1 MRQWYAAV
9 LFYVISALIVLSGCS
24 GGSDGTPDMKATL
37 PHEDINVSRYQPES
51 NTSWQWQLSGTLNIS
66 YDVDIYDVDLFDTTV
81 AEIESMHSDG
91 RKVLCYFSAGSY
103 ENWRNDA
110 GSFDASVLGNDLD
123 GWAGEKWLDIR
134 SPLLEPIMK
143 ARLDIAQ
150 QKGCDGVEAD
160 NVDGYTNNTGFALSG
175 DDQLLYNTFL
185 ATEAHKR
192 GLAIA
197 LKNDLDQIT
206 TLEPYF
212 DLIINEQCHQYDEC
226 DLLRPFITANK
237 PVFIAEYAS
246 KYKTDTAQCDAMC
259 SASRA
264 EGFKTLILA
273 MDLDGSY
280 RDSCD

>member
-1 MRQWYAAV
+1 MRFIYLALAAV
-9 LFYVISALIVLSGCS
+9 FLLGCS
-24 GGSDGTPDMKATL
+24 GDDTADNNSADL
-37 PHEDINVSRYQPES
+37 PADDSNVSRYQPES
-51 NTSWQWQLSGTLNIS
+51 NTSWQWQLSVTDTLNTT
-66 YDVDIYDVDLFDTTV
+66 YDVNVYDVDLFDTSV
-81 AEIESMHSDG
+81 PDIQALHNDG
-91 RKVLCYFSAGSY
+91 RKVLCYFSGGSY
-103 ENWRNDA
+103 EEWRSDA

-143 ARLDIAQ
+143 ARLDLAK
-150 QKGCDGVEAD
+150 QKDCDGVEAD
-160 NVDGYTNNTGFALSG
+160 NVDGYTNDTGFALTG
-175 DDQLLYNTFL
+175 NDQLLYNTFL

-197 LKNDLDQIT
+197 LKNDLDQII

-212 DLIINEQCHQYDEC
+212 DLIINEQCHEYDEC

-237 PVFIAEYAS
+237 PVFIAEYAA
-246 KYKTDTAQCDAMC
+246 KYKTNTAQHDAMC

-273 MDLDGSY
+273 MDLDDSY

>member
-1 MRQWYAAV
+1 MRFIYLALAAV
-9 LFYVISALIVLSGCS
+9 FLLGCS
-24 GGSDGTPDMKATL
+24 GDDTVASKDSGLPD
-37 PHEDINVSRYQPES
+37 DDSNVSRYQPES
-51 NTSWQWQLSGTLNIS
+51 NTSWQWQLTGALNMS
-66 YDVDIYDVDLFDTTV
+66 YAVNLYDVDLFETS
-81 AEIESMHSDG
+81 ESDIQSLHSDG
-91 RKVLCYFSAGSY
+91 RKVLCYFSGGSY
-103 ENWRNDA
+103 EEWRSDA
-110 GSFDASVLGNDLD
+110 GSFDATVLGNDLD

-150 QKGCDGVEAD
+150 QKGCDGVEVD
-160 NVDGYTNNTGFALSG
+160 NADGYTNNTGFALSG
-175 DDQLLYNTFL
+175 DDQLSYNVFL
-185 ATEAHKR
+185 AREAHKR

-212 DLIINEQCHQYDEC
+212 DMIINEQCHEYNEC
-226 DLLRPFITANK
+226 ELLRPFITANK

-246 KYKTDTAQCDAMC
+246 KYKTDTAQRDAMC

-273 MDLDGSY
+273 MDLDDSY

>member
-1 MRQWYAAV
+1 MMRFIY
-9 LFYVISALIVLSGCS
+9 LALATVFLLGCS
-24 GGSDGTPDMKATL
+24 GDDTADNKMAALPD
-37 PHEDINVSRYQPES
+37 DDSNVSRYQPES
-51 NTSWQWQLSGTLNIS
+51 NTSWQWQLTGILNTT
-66 YDVDIYDVDLFDTTV
+66 YAVNVYDVDLFETS
-81 AEIESMHSDG
+81 ESDIQALHSDG
-91 RKVLCYFSAGSY
+91 RKVLCYFSGGSY
-103 ENWRNDA
+103 EEWRSDA
-110 GSFDASVLGNDLD
+110 GSFDVSVLGNDLD

-143 ARLDIAQ
+143 ARLDLAQ

-160 NVDGYTNNTGFALSG
+160 NVDGYTNDTGFALTG
-175 DDQLLYNTFL
+175 NDQLLYNTFL

-237 PVFIAEYAS
+237 PVFIAEYAP
-246 KYKTDTAQCDAMC
+246 KYKTADTTERDAMC

-273 MDLDGSY
+273 MDLDDSY